1 MKGRILLRDP
11 SKKINTE
18 KSTESG
24 RTKNVWIND
33 YVAHKTLL
41 GIEWSKK
48 KRHKNRVE

>member
-1 MKGRILLRDP
+1 MKGRIVLRDP

-24 RTKNVWIND
+24 RTKYEWIND

-41 GIEWSKK
+41 RIEWIKK
-48 KRHKNRVE
+48 KRHKNKVE